1 VESCLGVKTEWSRKV
16 TLPYKNEGNTAARK
30 TIHGY
35 SHRVTAAAAM
45 MNKQQVGT
53 ETEANE
59 KLRPAWTGSPAP
71 ARDVL
76 NGTQPGME

>member
-1 VESCLGVKTEWSRKV
+1 M
-16 TLPYKNEGNTAARK
+16 
-30 TIHGY
+30 
-35 SHRVTAAAAM
+35 VTAAAAM